1 MIRNYRNRSRLLVRS
16 AFLWLALAVSL
27 TVTAMPTASAV
38 TVTQAQQQRLSQFEA
53 ASKEFGVPK
62 EVLLSI
68 SYNLTRWENHD
79 GEPSVAGGYGVM
91 HLLGAA
97 PGKDSRGKE
106 NQPLPAA
113 AQAGNS
119 LAEAAAMLG
128 VSQESLK
135 HDNALNI
142 RGGAAVLASYAKQL
156 NNGTVPGTIDDWYG
170 TISKFSGMNNSA
182 EAASFADNVYKTMQQ
197 GASLTT
203 TDGQSLSIGKIFTT
217 PHKIGRGA
225 EQQLFT
231 TKQAAQN
238 ADCPRDL
245 DCRFVPARFAQ
256 NSTDPM
262 DYGNYDTADREKTAD
277 IKYIVIHDTEGSYES
292 AISWFQNA
300 QSYVAAQYVIRSSD
314 GQVTQMVPNKD
325 VAWHA
330 GNWYMNMHSIGI
342 EHEGF
347 AADGSWYTEAMYQS
361 SAKLVK
367 YLAKKYSIPLDRQHI
382 IGHDQFA
389 GITHASNASM
399 HTDPG
404 PYWDWEHYMQLLGAP
419 VAPTA
424 PRDSNTI
431 AISPKFAQNKQVITD
446 CVNGACTTFPS
457 QGTNFLYLR
466 TEPRDDAP
474 LITDSALHPDGAP
487 GTTDVDDTTAK
498 ATYGGQYAVA
508 ERRGFWTAIWFG
520 GQKGWFYEPSR
531 SNPAQTVTTPV
542 QISTVTPKAGKAT
555 IPVYGRPVPEA
566 GAFKPGTT
574 PLTLV
579 PLQHTIAAGQ
589 KYVAYDNGT
598 PNDYYQVMTFDR
610 SAVGDGTVTIGRDKY
625 IPISY
630 GHRQA
635 YVKATD
641 VNFQ

>member
-1 MIRNYRNRSRLLVRS
+1 MVIKYGSRPRSFLRS

-27 TVTAMPTASAV
+27 TVTAVPTASAV
-38 TVTQAQQQRLSQFEA
+38 SVTQAQQQRLSQFEA
-53 ASKEFGVPK
+53 ASQEFGVPK
-62 EVLLSI
+62 EVLLST

-79 GEPSVAGGYGVM
+79 GEPSVAGGYGIM

-97 PGKDSRGKE
+97 PAKDSRGKD
-106 NQPLPAA
+106 NQPLPAT

-119 LAEAAAMLG
+119 LTEAAKLLG
-128 VSQESLK
+128 VSADSLK
-135 HDNALNI
+135 HDDTLNI
-142 RGGAAVLASYAKQL
+142 RGGAAVLASYAKQF
-156 NNGTVPGTIDDWYG
+156 NNGVLPTSIDDWYDAI
-170 TISKFSGMNNSA
+170 TKFSGMSDTT
-182 EAASFADNVYKTMQQ
+182 EADNFADNVYNTIQQ
-197 GASLTT
+197 GVTLTT
-203 TDGQSLSIGKIFTT
+203 SDGQSLSIAKTLAT
-217 PHKIGRGA
+217 PHKIGGGA
-225 EQQLFT
+225 RLFSA
-231 TKQAAQN
+231 KQATQT
-238 ADCPRDL
+238 ADCPKEL

-256 NSTDPM
+256 NSTDSA
-262 DYGNYDTADREKTAD
+262 DYGNYDTANREKTAD

-292 AISWFQNA
+292 AISWFQDA
-300 QSYVAAQYVIRSSD
+300 QSYVSAQYVIRSSD

-330 GNWYMNMHSIGI
+330 GNWYVNTHSIGI

-347 AADGSWYTEAMYQS
+347 AADGSWYTDAMYQS

-367 YLAKKYSIPLDRQHI
+367 YLAKKYGIPLDRQHI

-389 GITHASNASM
+389 GITQTGNASM

-404 PYWDWEHYMQLLGAP
+404 PYWDWEYYMKLLGAP
-419 VAPTA
+419 VVPTA
-424 PRDSNTI
+424 PRDSDTI
-431 AISPKFAQNKQVITD
+431 TISPKFSQNKQVVTD
-446 CVNGACTTFPS
+446 CVNGTCTTFPS

-474 LITDSALHPDGAP
+474 LITDSALHPDGTP

-508 ERRGFWTAIWFG
+508 ERRGFWTAVWFG

-531 SNPAQTVTTPV
+531 SNPTKTVTTPV
-542 QISTVTPKAGKAT
+542 RMSTVTPKAGKST

-566 GAFKPGTT
+566 SAFKSGTT
-574 PLTLV
+574 PITLT
-579 PLQHTIAAGQ
+579 PLQYTIAAGQ
-589 KYVAYDNGT
+589 KYVAYDSST
-598 PNDYYQVMTFDR
+598 PNNYYQVMTFDR
-610 SAVGDGTVTIGRDKY
+610 SVIGDGTVTVGKDKY